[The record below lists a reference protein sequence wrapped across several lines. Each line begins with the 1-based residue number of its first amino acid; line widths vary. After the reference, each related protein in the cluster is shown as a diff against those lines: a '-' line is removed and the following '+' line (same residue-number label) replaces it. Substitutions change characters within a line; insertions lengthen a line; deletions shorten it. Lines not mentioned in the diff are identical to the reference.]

1 MPDKDAL
8 LASHILVVDDN
19 PANLALL
26 EDLLDDE
33 GFTRVATLDDPRRV
47 VDYCHDT
54 PPDLLLLDVRMPHI
68 DGLTLLG
75 ELQQRWNGEGPPV
88 IVLTAQTDR
97 DTRSRALELGARDFL
112 NKPFDHQEALQ
123 RIHNALQAGRLY
135 RERTDQ
141 NARLEQLVAQRTTE
155 LERLAYQEPI
165 TGLPNRS
172 ALVKWLERHL
182 TTGRGTCLLFIALDG
197 LDDIARLHGYPA
209 SDALLKHACHL
220 LASEAHSRDVMG
232 CWGGAELLLICHAPS
247 DEDTLHIRA
256 RRILTL
262 LARDHQ
268 IGDALMSLTARIGI
282 SRAEKEADTPE
293 QLVRQASLALP
304 SPGDTPI
311 GFYSAGLEQRH
322 QQRARMQQ
330 LLRDATSRGELQ
342 LVYQPKVS
350 LRTGRLIGAEALL
363 RWTSDE
369 LGHVS
374 PGDFIPLA
382 ETSGEILA
390 IGDWVVDEAIRQA
403 RKWRGQGQV
412 DDDFSIAINVAARQ
426 LMTSG
431 FARRVLTRL
440 RYAGLPAHA
449 LEVEVTE
456 SGLMEDVSLAR
467 ETLRTLADQGIRIAI
482 DDFGTGY
489 SSLAYLKTL
498 PVNTLK
504 IDRAF
509 INDMLHSSHDR
520 NLANTVIQLA
530 HSFGCDVVA
539 EGIENPEQARL
550 LASLNCEH
558 AQGYWFSAPLPAE
571 RFLEWKTQ
579 YRAEPYQERSR

>member
-1 MPDKDAL
+1 MPDRDAL

-19 PANLALL
+19 PANLVLL
-26 EDLLDDE
+26 EDLLEDA
-33 GFTRVATLDDPRRV
+33 GFTRVVTLDDARRV
-47 VDYCHDT
+47 IDYCRDT
-54 PPDLLLLDVRMPHI
+54 PPDLLLLDVRMPHV

-75 ELQQRWNGEGPPV
+75 QLQPLWNGEGPPV

-97 DTRSRALELGARDFL
+97 ATRSRALALGARDFL

-123 RIHNALQAGRLY
+123 RIHNALQAGHLY
-135 RERTDQ
+135 RERRDQ
-141 NARLEQLVAQRTTE
+141 NAHLEQLVAQRTAE
-155 LERLAYQEPI
+155 LERLAFQEPI
-165 TGLPNRS
+165 TGLPNRG

-182 TTGRGTCLLFIALDG
+182 AAGHGVCLLFIALDG

-209 SDALLKHACHL
+209 SDALLKHACRL
-220 LASEAHSRDVMG
+220 LASEAHSLDVMG
-232 CWGGAELLLICHAPS
+232 CWGGAELLLICHAS
-247 DEDTLHIRA
+247 LAETTLQTRA

-262 LARDHQ
+262 LTRDHQ
-268 IGDALMSLTARIGI
+268 IDDALMSLTARIGI
-282 SRAEKEADTPE
+282 SRAGIDADTPE
-293 QLVRQASLALP
+293 QLIRQATLALP
-304 SPGDTPI
+304 SPGEPPV
-311 GFYSAGLEQRH
+311 GLYSADLERRH
-322 QQRARMQQ
+322 QQRARIHQ

-350 LRTGRLIGAEALL
+350 LRSGRLIGAEALL
-363 RWTSDE
+363 RWNSAE
-369 LGHVS
+369 LGPVS

-390 IGDWVVDEAIRQA
+390 IGDWVVDEALRQA
-403 RKWRGQGQV
+403 REWRGRGEV

-426 LMTSG
+426 LMTAG
-431 FARRVLTRL
+431 FAERVLTRL

-467 ETLRTLADQGIRIAI
+467 QTLLTLADQGIKIAI

-509 INDMLHSSHDR
+509 IDDMLHSSHDR

-550 LASLNCEH
+550 LASLDCEH

-571 RFLEWKTQ
+571 RFLAWKAR
-579 YRAEPYQERSR
+579 YHAEHYQEPSR